1 MRVGN
6 VLTVK
11 AFVLKPNAIEIFQPG
26 GIMKISARHP
36 VITLLLLC
44 VSQGFFASAAHA
56 QIRHALMGYVSL
68 SSNQT
73 PVWVAKEEGFYKRF
87 GLDVDFVLIE
97 GGTRGAQALIS
108 GDLPMIG
115 MAGQPVISA
124 RARGSDLVLVGGVV
138 NKMNY
143 ILAATPGIK
152 KPEDLRGKRVG
163 ITQIGSSSYH
173 AVVLALKHWGMDARK
188 DRVTMLQVGNQGA
201 RVASLQTGGCDAVI
215 VNPGLTVTLK
225 QRGFNILADFTEL
238 PIPYPQQVMA
248 VRERSLKTDPDLM
261 EKFLRGFVAANLFSL
276 DPANKQRVKAVL
288 AKYLKLESI
297 DKAEEHYQ
305 SAVKIMPKKPY
316 VDLAGIAS
324 MIEFMAETDPLVAK
338 LKPEDVV
345 NHSILKK
352 LDDAGFMDQPLK
364 R

>member
-1 MRVGN
+1 
-6 VLTVK
+6 
-11 AFVLKPNAIEIFQPG
+11 
-26 GIMKISARHP
+26 MKLQVRHP
-36 VITLLLLC
+36 VIALLLLC
-44 VSQGFFASAAHA
+44 VSQNFLAAETHA
-56 QIRHALMGYVSL
+56 QVRHVLMGYASL

-87 GLDVDFVLIE
+87 GLDIDFVLIE

-108 GDLPMIG
+108 GDVPMIG

-143 ILAATPGIK
+143 ILASTPAIK
-152 KPEDLRGKRVG
+152 KPEDLRGKRIG

-173 AVVLALKHWGMDARK
+173 AVVLALKHWGMEARK
-188 DRVTMLQVGNQGA
+188 DRVTMLQVGNQAA
-201 RVASLQTGGCDAVI
+201 RVASLQTGGSDAVI

-261 EKFLRGFVAANLFSL
+261 ERMMRGFVAANLFSL

-288 AKYLKLESI
+288 AKYLRLESI

-305 SAVKIMPKKPY
+305 SAMKVMPKKPY
-316 VDLAGIAS
+316 IDLKGIAS
-324 MIEFMAETDPLVAK
+324 MIEFMTETDPLVAK

-352 LDDAGFMDQPLK
+352 LDEAGFMDQPLK
-364 R
+364 K

>member
-1 MRVGN
+1 MKFRV
-6 VLTVK
+6 
-11 AFVLKPNAIEIFQPG
+11 
-26 GIMKISARHP
+26 RHL

-44 VSQGFFASAAHA
+44 ASEAFFAAETHA
-56 QIRHALMGYVSL
+56 QLRHVLLGYASL

-108 GDLPMIG
+108 GDVPMIG

-143 ILAATPGIK
+143 ILASTPAIK

-173 AVVLALKHWGMDARK
+173 AVVLALKHWGMDPRK
-188 DRVTMLQVGNQGA
+188 DRVTMLQVGNQAA
-201 RVASLQTGGCDAVI
+201 RVASLRTGGSDAVI

-225 QRGFNILADFTEL
+225 EGGFNILADFTEL

-248 VRERSLKTDPDLM
+248 ARERTLKTDPDLM
-261 EKFLRGFVAANLFSL
+261 EKIMRGFVAANLFSL
-276 DPANKQRVKAVL
+276 NPANKQRVKAVL
-288 AKYLKLESI
+288 AKYLRLESI

-305 SAVKIMPKKPY
+305 SAMKVMPKKPY
-316 VDLAGIAS
+316 VDLKGIAS
-324 MIEFMAETDPLVAK
+324 MIEFMSETDPLVAK

-352 LDDAGFMDQPLK
+352 LDESGFMDQAARK
-364 R
+364 